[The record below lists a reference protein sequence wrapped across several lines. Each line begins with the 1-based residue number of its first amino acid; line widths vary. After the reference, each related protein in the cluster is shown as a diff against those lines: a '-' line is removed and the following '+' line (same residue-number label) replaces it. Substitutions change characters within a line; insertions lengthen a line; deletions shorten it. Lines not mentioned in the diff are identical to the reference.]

1 MRYSSLFVLN
11 RSYVK
16 ATVEVKREI
25 FLKDEFLPTVI
36 DLLHC
41 SSVCLRLEALWTLG
55 CAGENEE
62 FKDEI
67 LSSQLVDAINQVNFR
82 IYVLYYLWCVF
93 FSSLLFVLY

>member
-16 ATVEVKREI
+16 ATVEVKRET
-25 FLKDEFLPTVI
+25 FLKDNLFLPTVI

-62 FKDEI
+62 FKDKI

-82 IYVLYYLWCVF
+82 IYVLYYLWCF